1 MNKQKIVINN
11 SSAECKSL
19 HEALNSFIN
28 KQNIPDD
35 ILHDLRLV
43 TEETFINI
51 VNYAYPPDETHN
63 ITIVLSHSYNCLDIT
78 FIDAGKAFNP
88 LSDCVASIDTD
99 DHCDGGMG
107 IHLIKSLTDQ
117 QEYNRIEER
126 NVFTVTKHYTN
137 QN

>member
-1 MNKQKIVINN
+1 MNKQIVVVNN
-11 SSAECKSL
+11 HSTESEILFEVLSTYI
-19 HEALNSFIN
+19 ST
-28 KQNIPDD
+28 QNIPDE
-35 ILHDLRLV
+35 ILNDLRLV

-51 VNYAYPPDETHN
+51 VNYAYPVKETHEV
-63 ITIVLSHSYNCLDIT
+63 TIEFSHSGNRINIT
-78 FIDAGKAFNP
+78 FIDSGRAFNP
-88 LSDCVASIDTD
+88 LSDCIPSIDSN

>member
-1 MNKQKIVINN
+1 MNKQQLIINN
-11 SSAECKSL
+11 SSTECETLSK
-19 HEALNSFIN
+19 ALSSYIN
-28 KQNIPDD
+28 TQDIPDE

-51 VNYAYPPDETHN
+51 VNYAYPPEETHEV
-63 ITIVLSHSYNCLDIT
+63 TIELSHSDNRINIT

-88 LSDCVASIDTD
+88 LTDCTASIDTD

-107 IHLIKSLTDQ
+107 IHLIKSLTDK

-137 QN
+137 QD